1 MEFGGGDAKPQY
13 QQYLSPSLSHD
24 LNRSKSV
31 SNPNLYGPHLLS
43 SSSVGQSSSHNLAG
57 QHILSVDTFTKDKLN
72 DLFNL
77 ARSYRF
83 LVLKERPLSHVLK
96 VGRVFLISNLN
107 LGNSI
112 KKIFFLRLG

>member
-112 KKIFFLRLG
+112 ENIFFVC